1 MVAMG
6 ISDPP
11 DSQAPETKSSSKDG
25 ALQSLVRVESIL
37 QLGLLLPACV
47 VIGWAI
53 GLALDHWLNRHWI
66 NIAGLI
72 AGAIAGFIQTVR
84 VAMSHNKE

>member
-1 MVAMG
+1 MVNP
-6 ISDPP
+6 DPP
-11 DSQAPETKSSSKDG
+11 DDQSPQSTSSSKDG
-25 ALQSLVRVESIL
+25 ALKSLVGVQSLI

-53 GLALDHWLNRHWI
+53 GLALDHWLNLHWM
-66 NIAGLI
+66 NIVGLI

-84 VAMSHNKE
+84 VAMSHNKD

>member
-1 MVAMG
+1 MSM
-6 ISDPP
+6 SDPP
-11 DSQAPETKSSSKDG
+11 DDQSPQDTSSSKDG
-25 ALQSLVRVESIL
+25 ALKSLVGVQSLI

-53 GLALDHWLNRHWI
+53 GLALDHWLNLHWM
-66 NIAGLI
+66 NIVGLI

-84 VAMSHNKE
+84 VAMSHNKD

>member
-1 MVAMG
+1 
-6 ISDPP
+6 
-11 DSQAPETKSSSKDG
+11 
-25 ALQSLVRVESIL
+25 
-37 QLGLLLPACV
+37 V

-53 GLALDHWLNRHWI
+53 GLALDHWLNLRWM

-84 VAMSHNKE
+84 VAMSHNKD

>member
-1 MVAMG
+1 MG
-6 ISDPP
+6 KPDPP
-11 DSQAPETKSSSKDG
+11 DHQPPQGASSSKDG
-25 ALQSLVRVESIL
+25 ALKSLVGVQSLI

-53 GLALDHWLNRHWI
+53 GLALDHWLNLHWM
-66 NIAGLI
+66 NIVGLI

-84 VAMSHNKE
+84 VAMSHNKD

>member
-1 MVAMG
+1 MG
-6 ISDPP
+6 MPDPP
-11 DSQAPETKSSSKDG
+11 DDQPPQETSSEQG
-25 ALQSLVRVESIL
+25 ALKSLSGVQSLI

-53 GLALDHWLNRHWI
+53 GLALDHWLNLHWM

-84 VAMSHNKE
+84 VAMSHNKD

>member
-1 MVAMG
+1 MG
-6 ISDPP
+6 MSDPP
-11 DSQAPETKSSSKDG
+11 DDQSPQDTSSSKDG
-25 ALQSLVRVESIL
+25 TLKSLAGVQSLI

-53 GLALDHWLNRHWI
+53 GLALDHWLNLHWM
-66 NIAGLI
+66 NIVGLI

-84 VAMSHNKE
+84 VAMSHNKD

>member
-1 MVAMG
+1 MP
-6 ISDPP
+6 SDPP
-11 DSQAPETKSSSKDG
+11 DQTPPAKSSPKDG
-25 ALQSLVRVESIL
+25 ALQSLVRLNSLL

-66 NIAGLI
+66 NIVGLI
-72 AGAIAGFIQTVR
+72 AGAVAGFVQTVR

>member
-1 MVAMG
+1 MG
-6 ISDPP
+6 MSDPP
-11 DSQAPETKSSSKDG
+11 DDQPPQDASSSKDG
-25 ALQSLVRVESIL
+25 ALKSLVGVQSLI

-53 GLALDHWLNRHWI
+53 GLALDHWLNLHWM
-66 NIAGLI
+66 NIVGLI

-84 VAMSHNKE
+84 VAMSHNKD